1 MEKEKNENG
10 ESNDFWNYKMN
21 INETT
26 KIDKERMNRD
36 VSENNN
42 WNKKTK
48 TQRGEK
54 QPNMYLM
61 FNRNPICFLRT
72 QYEEL
77 VRAFEYHLEGLDSE
91 GLWYLYVNVSLARPW
106 GKVVK
111 DQAKEE

>member
-42 WNKKTK
+42 
-48 TQRGEK
+48 
-54 QPNMYLM
+54 
-61 FNRNPICFLRT
+61 
-72 QYEEL
+72 
-77 VRAFEYHLEGLDSE
+77 
-91 GLWYLYVNVSLARPW
+91 
-106 GKVVK
+106 
-111 DQAKEE
+111 